1 MGRNGIS
8 TFVFSALVVT
18 VVDDGLCAVYEVTG
32 TLPGILC
39 CIISCV
45 DKASIAHSAIVQTGQ
60 GVTRLAGWLSVA
72 MHVLRID
79 ETTAD
84 TSLHVDEVEFNDTSD
99 ITPFFFAKVIA
110 GALFRSQ
117 LQIDT

>member
-1 MGRNGIS
+1 MLLSWLSYGIS
-8 TFVFSALVVT
+8 IYPASVAYS
-18 VVDDGLCAVYEVTG
+18 TG
-32 TLPGILC
+32 
-39 CIISCV
+39 
-45 DKASIAHSAIVQTGQ
+45 VQTGQ
-60 GVTRLAGWLSVA
+60 GDTCLARIVPIT
-72 MHVLRID
+72 MHVLGID

-99 ITPFFFAKVIA
+99 LTPFLFAEVIA